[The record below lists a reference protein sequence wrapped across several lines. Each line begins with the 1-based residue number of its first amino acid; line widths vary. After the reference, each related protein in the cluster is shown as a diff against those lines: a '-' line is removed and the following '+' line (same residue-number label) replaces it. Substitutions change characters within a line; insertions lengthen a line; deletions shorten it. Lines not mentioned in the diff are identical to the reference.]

1 MISEYPPFSPIN
13 KYKFPERN
21 RLISGLSRGVLI
33 TEAEERSGSQIT
45 IDCALEQNRNVYV
58 LPGSMF
64 NKMTKGNLRRIN
76 EGAQVVIDE
85 SSILID
91 YLF

>member
-1 MISEYPPFSPIN
+1 MVC
-13 KYKFPERN
+13 PE
-21 RLISGLSRGVLI
+21 GTI

-76 EGAQVVIDE
+76 ERC
-85 SSILID
+85 SSC
-91 YLF
+91 YR